1 MIAMYPTER
10 AGETRRIETP
20 HFHAGL
26 AERAPES
33 PRRLAES
40 AHPIVD
46 HAHAQPVARFGLERL
61 GKFSADLVLAED
73 IILEVDSV
81 FRFAD
86 RCKPDRVVFRCVLQ

>member
-61 GKFSADLVLAED
+61 GKFSADLA
-73 IILEVDSV
+73 S
-81 FRFAD
+81 
-86 RCKPDRVVFRCVLQ
+86 LQQVIHAPPPVPSIPVAFEQQAVPSSSP